1 MKKKKKTNI
10 SKSNLS
16 NPVTRGKQPEPEQ
29 ETQTLTDPVIRG
41 DSSELE
47 VEYTDSEAPLE
58 EGKPVKEIK
67 GIKNVLIDKISPA
80 KTLLINMELRNGM
93 HRTFMIKTSK
103 NSFKFMKGLYLI
115 DTNLKYYKIDS
126 KIWCLDYHQD
136 LTIPV
141 QRKIPIGDIKKA
153 IENSGICEVESA
165 TNPALLQSFVKAEVS
180 EGVMKG
186 APIDDVLKKITLLLA
201 ITAIA
206 SIAHLLIFMFKTGML
221 SSVKIPG
228 M

>member
-1 MKKKKKTNI
+1 MSKKKKKMNI
-10 SKSNLS
+10 LKSKES
-16 NPVTRGKQPEPEQ
+16 KQPEQEAQAPANSSEQ
-29 ETQTLTDPVIRG
+29 E
-41 DSSELE
+41 
-47 VEYTDSEAPLE
+47 VECTDSEAPLE
-58 EGKPVKEIK
+58 EGNPVKEIK

-93 HRTFMIKTSK
+93 HRTFMIKTSQ

-186 APIDDVLKKITLLLA
+186 APIDEAIKKLTLLLA

-221 SSVKIPG
+221 NSVKIPG